1 MFAVVY
7 LQEEALAAE
16 FTIKETMYYF
26 GILFEMKFSC
36 IRQRVEFLKQF
47 LDLPPVNQLCGALRL
62 VGNIVM
68 EFEIMVD
75 HWSFVKFSYCIAV
88 YALIVPLVMYTLVI
102 GNCCQ
107 LQCGHIMFL
116 L

>member
-75 HWSFVKFSYCIAV
+75 HWSFVKFSYCSICFNCSFGGV
-88 YALIVPLVMYTLVI
+88 HI
-102 GNCCQ
+102 GNWQ
-107 LQCGHIMFL
+107 LL
-116 L
+116 STPV